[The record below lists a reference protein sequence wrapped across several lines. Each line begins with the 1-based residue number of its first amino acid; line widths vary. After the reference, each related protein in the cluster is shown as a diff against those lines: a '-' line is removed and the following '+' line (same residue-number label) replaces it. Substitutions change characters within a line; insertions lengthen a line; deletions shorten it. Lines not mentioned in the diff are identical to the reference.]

1 MEKNI
6 DPIAQD
12 LSNQPLFGTSC
23 PACRSHRS
31 EMNERSRKTTVMTLP
46 VMNSGL
52 RPCAPTSEMYLEI
65 RQTCTIFS
73 DTKTLTQ

>member
-1 MEKNI
+1 
-6 DPIAQD
+6 
-12 LSNQPLFGTSC
+12 
-23 PACRSHRS
+23 
-31 EMNERSRKTTVMTLP
+31 MNERSRKTTVMTLP